1 MTKKKPVNLAGYY
14 RKNARP
20 HRGSEDWCMFE
31 QAERIRLAS
40 LLAKREEL
48 ANARTEERM
57 AKEAQQTRH
66 LNRFLV
72 AVGGQELLN
81 QYKRSL
87 SVGLGEVMFGIARH
101 PDYDRKFGINY
112 KVKEGSEEEE

>member
-1 MTKKKPVNLAGYY
+1 MTKKKPVSLALYH
-14 RKNARP
+14 RKNRHP
-20 HRGSEDWCMFE
+20 HGEAEWCRFE

-48 ANARTEERM
+48 ANARTEKRM
-57 AKEAQQTRH
+57 AKEAEQKRH

-87 SVGLGEVMFGIARH
+87 SVGLYEVMFGIARH
-101 PDYDRKFGINY
+101 PDYDRKFGLNY
-112 KVKEGSEEEE
+112 KVKEGSKEEE